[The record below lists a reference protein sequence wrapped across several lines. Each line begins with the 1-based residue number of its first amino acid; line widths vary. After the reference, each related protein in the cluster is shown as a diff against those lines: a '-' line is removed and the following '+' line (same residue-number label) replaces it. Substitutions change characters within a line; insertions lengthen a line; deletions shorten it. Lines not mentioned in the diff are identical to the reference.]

1 MGGSEGTLPA
11 ARRPRIVTYWL
22 YARALLRE
30 FRWTLLALVVVV
42 LLGSVFYVVTP
53 QVALGGRRPDFF
65 TSLYASWMALF
76 GQAIFNPPGTW
87 YLEVVQGAGPL
98 LGIALVGE
106 GLVRFAFLMTSR
118 RRGEREWMKVM
129 ASTYRDHVVLC
140 GLGHLGFRVLELLHQ
155 AGTPV
160 VALERDPN
168 ARFLPNARELGI
180 PIFLHDMREDQ
191 ALIDAGMEHAR
202 AVVIATNDDM
212 ANLEVALDARRMNP
226 GIRVILRMF
235 DRKVAAKIKEAFRID
250 EAFSSASL
258 AAPVVAGMV
267 LGKPAS

>member
-1 MGGSEGTLPA
+1 M
-11 ARRPRIVTYWL
+11 RIVTYWL
-22 YARALLRE
+22 YALALLRE
-30 FRWTLLALVVVV
+30 FRGTLITLVVVV
-42 LLGSVFYVVTP
+42 LFGSLFYAATP
-53 QVALGGRRPDFF
+53 QAALNGRRPDFF

-87 YLEVVQGAGPL
+87 YLEVIQGTGPVV
-98 LGIALVGE
+98 GIVLVGE

-140 GLGHLGFRVLELLHQ
+140 GLGHLGFRVLEILHQ

-160 VALERDPN
+160 VALERDAN
-168 ARFLPNARELGI
+168 ARFLPDARELGV
-180 PIFLHDMREDQ
+180 PIVMSDMREDR
-191 ALIDAGMEHAR
+191 ALIEAGIEHAR

-235 DRKVAAKIKEAFRID
+235 DRRVAGKIKEAFRID

-267 LGKPAS
+267 LGKPAG